1 MNIRIAKSL
10 LVMFVAVTLAA
21 VLQELLPPV
30 PAGDVKLP
38 FLFAVCVYYAVRR
51 EPGYGF
57 TAALWCGVLQ
67 DGLDSVPYGVSALS
81 FCLITAL
88 CVVLVK
94 KQMSDNTV
102 SCVIVAVAGGVLI
115 EALQYGALVG
125 SGQYTAVSGSFLVVR
140 FLVFVAVTIPV
151 SALVAGL
158 VRLMDTIS
166 ANVGQ
171 ENDNET
177 VGWNAN

>member
-1 MNIRIAKSL
+1 MKLRIAKSI
-10 LVMFVAVTLAA
+10 LVMFVAVTFAA

-30 PAGDVKLP
+30 PTGDVKLP
-38 FLFAVCVYYAVRR
+38 VLFAVCVYYAVRR

-57 TAALWCGVLQ
+57 SAALWCGVMQ
-67 DGLDSVPYGVSALS
+67 DGLDSIPYGISALS

-88 CVVLVK
+88 CVILVK
-94 KQMSDNTV
+94 KQMPDNTI
-102 SCVIVAVAGGVLI
+102 SCIIVATAGGVLI

-125 SGQYTAVSGSFLVVR
+125 SGHFMAVPGSFLMVR
-140 FLVFVAVTIPV
+140 FLVFIAVTIPV

-166 ANVGQ
+166 ANVGL
-171 ENDNET
+171 ENENET
-177 VGWNAN
+177 LGWNAN